1 MISPTTTEND
11 FERELT
17 LQDLLRGIDSSR
29 LLAAL
34 QTLLDAPAA
43 IIDPDGSLLAGEPLA
58 PAAPSAALCG
68 ELETIGKLAANVP
81 PAKIQAAAK
90 MVELLL
96 RANAR
101 YLMAA
106 DLHIQTQRTDFE
118 ELQRRHDALEKSEQ
132 RYKALAET
140 LEQRVKQQVK
150 TIESA
155 QLKLYESEKL
165 ASVGRLAAG
174 IAHEINNPIGF
185 IRSNLSTAASYVE
198 SLHRIGSL
206 IASGADAV
214 ALQNA
219 WREEDMDFLQQDLRD
234 IFEESIAGADRI
246 AAIIKDLKSFSRI
259 DEGGE
264 ENADINQI
272 LMQVCRV
279 AAAELH
285 GKIEVVLDLGEI
297 PPVRCHPGDL
307 GQAFLSLL
315 INAIDAITGA
325 GKIQIRT
332 CLKAG
337 HICIDVRD
345 SGCGIPESALPNVFE
360 PFFTTKDIGKGVG
373 LGLTVC
379 RNIIQAHNGSLA
391 IKSKPGVGTL
401 VSIVLPLRPLHSS

>member
-1 MISPTTTEND
+1 MKND

-17 LQDLLRGIDSSR
+17 LPDLLLGIDSHR

-43 IIDPDGSLLAGEPLA
+43 IIDRDGGLLVGESLA
-58 PAAPSAALCG
+58 PAAPSTALSG
-68 ELETIGKLAANVP
+68 ELEPIGKITANVP
-81 PAKIQAAAK
+81 PSKLQAAAK
-90 MVELLL
+90 IVELLL

-106 DLHIQTQRTDFE
+106 DLHIQTQRADFE
-118 ELQRRHDALEKSEQ
+118 ELQHRHDALEKSEQ

-198 SLHRIGSL
+198 SLHRIGGL
-206 IASGADAV
+206 IESGADAA

-219 WREEDMDFLQQDLRD
+219 WREEDMAFLQQDLRD

-246 AAIIKDLKSFSRI
+246 AAIIKDLKGFSRI
-259 DEGGE
+259 DDSSE

-272 LMQVCRV
+272 ILQVCRV
-279 AAAELH
+279 ATAELRD
-285 GKIEVVLDLGEI
+285 KIEVVLDLGEI
-297 PPVRCHPGDL
+297 PPLRCYPGEL
-307 GQAFLSLL
+307 GQVFLSLL

-332 CLKAG
+332 RLKAG
-337 HICIDVRD
+337 HIYIDVRD
-345 SGCGIPESALPNVFE
+345 SGCGIPASALPNIFE
-360 PFFTTKDIGKGVG
+360 PFFTTKDIGKGMG

-379 RNIIQAHNGSLA
+379 RNIIQAHKGSLD
-391 IKSKPGVGTL
+391 IKSKLGEGTL
-401 VSIVLPLRPLHSS
+401 VSIVLPLSALPPS